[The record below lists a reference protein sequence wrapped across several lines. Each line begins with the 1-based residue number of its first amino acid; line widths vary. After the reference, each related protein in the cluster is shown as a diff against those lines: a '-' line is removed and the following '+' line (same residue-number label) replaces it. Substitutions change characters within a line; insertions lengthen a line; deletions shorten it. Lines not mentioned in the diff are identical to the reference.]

1 MSQMPL
7 SNDISIV
14 TTALKIIL
22 KRSSRSTKTGL
33 SGSMAFIALM
43 SGRLFTGTCSAE
55 SCTTGLL
62 AYDARIAVTK
72 RRHKT

>member
-43 SGRLFTGTCSAE
+43 SGR
-55 SCTTGLL
+55 
-62 AYDARIAVTK
+62 
-72 RRHKT
+72 